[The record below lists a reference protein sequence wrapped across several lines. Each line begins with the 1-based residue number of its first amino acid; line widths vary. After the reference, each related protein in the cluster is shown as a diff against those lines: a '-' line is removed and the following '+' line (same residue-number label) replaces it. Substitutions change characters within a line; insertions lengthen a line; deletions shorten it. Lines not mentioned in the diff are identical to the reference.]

1 MDELHNQVILI
12 TGAAK
17 RIGASTARLLHAK
30 GANLILHYNSSESDA
45 LRLMEELCAN
55 RAHSVRLI
63 KGDLSEINAIKISIR
78 QALAELGRLDA
89 LINNASSFFP
99 TPLASTTEDQWQRIF
114 DTNLKAPFF
123 LAQATAPYLKKQN
136 GSIINIVDIYAQRP
150 LLDHP
155 VYSASKAGL
164 ASLTQSLAL
173 ELGPQ
178 IRVNGVS
185 PGAIL
190 WPEINPDEVS
200 QQRMISRTPLK
211 RVGDPQDIA
220 KTILFLLSR
229 ASFITGQVI
238 NVDGGR
244 TVVP

>member
-1 MDELHNQVILI
+1 MGVLKNKVILI

-17 RIGASTARLLHAK
+17 RIGACTARLLHAQ
-30 GANLILHYNSSESDA
+30 GANLILHYGNSEEAA
-45 LRLMEELCAN
+45 LKLQEELCN
-55 RAHSVRLI
+55 QRASSVRLI
-63 KGDLSEINAIKISIR
+63 KGDLAHINKIKISIR
-78 QALAELGRLDA
+78 HTLGELGRLDA

-99 TPLASTTEDQWQRIF
+99 TPIASTTEDQWQKIF
-114 DTNLKAPFF
+114 DANLKAPFF
-123 LAQATAPYLKKQN
+123 LAQTTAPYLKKSN

-150 LLDHP
+150 LQDHP

-164 ASLTQSLAL
+164 ASLTQSLAA
-173 ELGPQ
+173 ELGPE

-190 WPEINPDEVS
+190 WPESNADEVA

-211 RVGDPQDIA
+211 RVGDPGDIA
-220 KTILFLLSR
+220 NTILFLLTQ
-229 ASFITGQVI
+229 APFITGQII

-244 TVVP
+244 TVIP